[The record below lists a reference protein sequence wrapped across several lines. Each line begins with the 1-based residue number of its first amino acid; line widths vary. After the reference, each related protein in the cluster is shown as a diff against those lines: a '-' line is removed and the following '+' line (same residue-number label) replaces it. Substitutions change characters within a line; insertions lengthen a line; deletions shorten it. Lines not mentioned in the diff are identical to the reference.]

1 MKGSGVRSKEA
12 ECHHEEEAG
21 REVECCEE
29 EIHHQEEAC
38 KES

>member
-1 MKGSGVRSKEA
+1 MIERKWSQEA
-12 ECHHEEEAG
+12 ECHHEEEAR
-21 REVECCEE
+21 REVEHCEE